1 MTLVRVWRSHLL
13 GGVGAAALVPVTL
26 LASIAALGLAGGFGG
41 LSALGQAFS
50 GPSVPASALHDDR
63 RGANAG
69 PVPTALAA
77 ALSAGVPASAAAV
90 PGGSIQAGGASASSG
105 GASTAGSQP
114 QASNGAPETGSGAVS
129 GRPPQATAG
138 PSPARGPEIRPQPQ
152 PQPQPTVAGRVV
164 AAGTPV
170 TSQVP
175 GPAGPA
181 ATKALQ
187 STGSTLDSIAPI
199 KAP

>member
-1 MTLVRVWRSHLL
+1 MAAMTLVRVWRSHLL

-26 LASIAALGLAGGFGG
+26 LGSIAALGLAGGFGG

-50 GPSVPASALHDDR
+50 GPSVPASALHNDR
-63 RGANAG
+63 RGASAR
-69 PVPTALAA
+69 PVPAALAA

-114 QASNGAPETGSGAVS
+114 QASNGAPGTGSGGVS
-129 GRPPQATAG
+129 ARPRQATAG

-152 PQPQPTVAGRVV
+152 PTVAGRVV
-164 AAGTPV
+164 AAGTAV

>member
-50 GPSVPASALHDDR
+50 GPSVPASALHDGR
-63 RGANAG
+63 RGANAR

-105 GASTAGSQP
+105 GGPTAGSQP
-114 QASNGAPETGSGAVS
+114 QASNGAPETGSGGVS
-129 GRPPQATAG
+129 ARPPQATAG
-138 PSPARGPEIRPQPQ
+138 PSPARGPEIR

>member
-13 GGVGAAALVPVTL
+13 GGVGATALVPVTV
-26 LASIAALGLAGGFGG
+26 LASLAALGLAGGFGG

-50 GPSVPASALHDDR
+50 GPSVPASALHNDR
-63 RGANAG
+63 RGASAR
-69 PVPTALAA
+69 PVPAALAA

-90 PGGSIQAGGASASSG
+90 PGGSIQAGGASAPSG

-114 QASNGAPETGSGAVS
+114 QASNGAPETGSSGLS
-129 GRPPQATAG
+129 GRPRQATAG

-152 PQPQPTVAGRVV
+152 PQPTVADRVV
-164 AAGTPV
+164 AAGTGV
-170 TSQVP
+170 TSPIP

-199 KAP
+199 KSP